1 MTHKGTQSIRTKRLL
16 LRQYRT
22 GDERQMFENFLSDPK
37 VTKHVNW
44 VFHTDIK
51 ETQKFLEMHL
61 EKYPED
67 ASFYGWGIEMGG
79 EIIGSIGAF
88 DVDENIRAC
97 EIGYSLG
104 SKYWGQGIT
113 TEAADAVLDF
123 LFGEVGFNRVIA
135 SHNEGNTASGKV
147 LKKIGMS
154 YEGTCRDAALR
165 KDGTLENL
173 ILYAVLKQDYE
184 IK

>member
-51 ETQKFLEMHL
+51 ATQKFLEMHL

-67 ASFYGWGIEMGG
+67 ASFYG
-79 EIIGSIGAF
+79 
-88 DVDENIRAC
+88 
-97 EIGYSLG
+97 
-104 SKYWGQGIT
+104 
-113 TEAADAVLDF
+113 
-123 LFGEVGFNRVIA
+123 
-135 SHNEGNTASGKV
+135 
-147 LKKIGMS
+147 
-154 YEGTCRDAALR
+154 
-165 KDGTLENL
+165 
-173 ILYAVLKQDYE
+173 
-184 IK
+184 